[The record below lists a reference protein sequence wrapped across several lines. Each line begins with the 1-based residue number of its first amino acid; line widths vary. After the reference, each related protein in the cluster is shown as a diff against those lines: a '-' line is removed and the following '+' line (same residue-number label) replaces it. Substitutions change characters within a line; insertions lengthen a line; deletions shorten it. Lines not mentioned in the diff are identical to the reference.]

1 MLNIGLLLKKYSV
14 PTLFLILGLALLITG
29 YSSEQSLTFNAASF
43 LILITAIISF
53 LNVSG
58 KLSTLITRIIGLGS
72 LIIAIMVLYLSF
84 YSVSDTMKDQ
94 KNYEM
99 CKELSRLNLSDLRT
113 AQKAYFERY
122 NSYAQDWETIINF
135 IETDSVNTVVSEGS
149 VPGRKITEAERNYI
163 YRDNRPIDNNM
174 NEFEAYKLS
183 KSKICPVDLKD
194 FKRDTV
200 KVSFIKTT
208 FTENRSYLKERL
220 DNELGA
226 FDAKALRY
234 IPFTKN
240 KKEWTIKS
248 DKIVIGIDSIATI
261 RVEGFIPFTKIKG
274 QKTKELIYFGK
285 LEMSDLS
292 GSWEEE

>member
-29 YSSEQSLTFNAASF
+29 FSSEQSLTFNAASF
-43 LILITAIISF
+43 LILITALISF

-58 KLSTLITRIIGLGS
+58 KLSSLTTRIIGLGS
-72 LIIAIMVLYLSF
+72 LTIAIIVLYLSF
-84 YSVSDTMKDQ
+84 YSVSDTMNDK

-149 VPGRKITEAERNYI
+149 VPGRKITEAERNFI

-183 KSKICPVDLKD
+183 KSKICADDLKG

-208 FTENRSYLKERL
+208 FTENRSYMKERL

-234 IPFTKN
+234 IPFTDN

-248 DKIVIGIDSIATI
+248 DKIVIGIDSIATV

-274 QKTKELIYFGK
+274 QKTKELVYFGK

>member
-14 PTLFLILGLALLITG
+14 PTLFMILGLALLMTG
-29 YSSEQSLTFNAASF
+29 LSSEQSLTFIATAF
-43 LILITAIISF
+43 LILITAAISF

-58 KLSTLITRIIGLGS
+58 NLSTFMTRIIGLS
-72 LIIAIMVLYLSF
+72 SFAIALIVLYLTYF
-84 YSVSDTMKDQ
+84 SVSDTMSYQ

-122 NSYAQDWETIINF
+122 NSYAQDWETIIDF

-149 VPGRKITEAERNYI
+149 VPSRKITEAERNYI

-174 NEFEAYKLS
+174 NELEAYKLS
-183 KSKICPVDLKD
+183 KSKICAEDLKD

-208 FTENRSYLKERL
+208 FIENRSYLKERL
-220 DNELGA
+220 DNNLGP
-226 FDAKALRY
+226 FDAKSLRY
-234 IPFTKN
+234 IPFTDN
-240 KKEWTIKS
+240 KKEWSIKTA
-248 DKIVIGIDSIATI
+248 KILIGIDSIATI
-261 RVEGFIPFTKIKG
+261 RVEGLIPFTKIKG
-274 QKTKELIYFGK
+274 QKTKELVYFGK
-285 LEMSDLS
+285 LEMNDLS
-292 GSWEEE
+292 SSWEEE

>member
-29 YSSEQSLTFNAASF
+29 FSSEQSLTFNAASF
-43 LILITAIISF
+43 LILITALISF

-58 KLSTLITRIIGLGS
+58 KLSSLTTRIIGLGS
-72 LIIAIMVLYLSF
+72 LTIAIIVLYLSF
-84 YSVSDTMKDQ
+84 YSVSDTMNDK

-122 NSYAQDWETIINF
+122 NSYAHDWETIIYF

-149 VPGRKITEAERNYI
+149 VPGRKITEAERNFI

-183 KSKICPVDLKD
+183 KSKICPVDLNN

-234 IPFTKN
+234 IPFTDN
-240 KKEWTIKS
+240 KKEWTIKT

-274 QKTKELIYFGK
+274 QKIKELIYFGK

>member
-1 MLNIGLLLKKYSV
+1 MRNPLYLFQKYFVSFCLFNTGL
-14 PTLFLILGLALLITG
+14 FLLITG
-29 YSSEQSLTFNAASF
+29 FSSEQSLTFHAAAF
-43 LILITAIISF
+43 LILISAVITF

-58 KLSTLITRIIGLGS
+58 ILSAFMTRIIGLS
-72 LIIAIMVLYLSF
+72 SFIIALILLYLSYF
-84 YSVSDTMKDQ
+84 SVTDTMSYQ

-122 NSYAQDWETIINF
+122 NSYAQDWETIIKF
-135 IETDSVNTVVSEGS
+135 IEADSVNTVVSEGS
-149 VPGRKITEAERNYI
+149 VPSRKITEVERNFV

-183 KSKICPVDLKD
+183 KSKICPDDLKD

-234 IPFTKN
+234 IPFTNN

-248 DKIVIGIDSIATI
+248 DKIVIGIDSISTV

-274 QKTKELIYFGK
+274 QKTKELVYFGK

>member
-29 YSSEQSLTFNAASF
+29 FSSEQSLIFNTASF
-43 LILITAIISF
+43 LILITALISF
-53 LNVSG
+53 LSVSG
-58 KLSTLITRIIGLGS
+58 KLSTSMTRIIGLGS
-72 LIIAIMVLYLSF
+72 LIIAIIVLYLSF
-84 YSVSDTMKDQ
+84 YSVSDTMSYQ
-94 KNYEM
+94 KNYEL
-99 CKELSRLNLSDLRT
+99 CKKLSRLNLSDLRT
-113 AQKAYFERY
+113 SQKAYFVQY

-149 VPGRKITEAERNYI
+149 VPSRKITEAERNYI

-174 NEFEAYKLS
+174 NELEAYKLS
-183 KSKICPVDLKD
+183 KSKICAEDLKD

-208 FTENRSYLKERL
+208 FIENRSYVKERL

-234 IPFTKN
+234 IPFTEN

-248 DKIVIGIDSIATI
+248 DKILIGIDSIATI

>member
-72 LIIAIMVLYLSF
+72 LIISIIVLYLSF

-149 VPGRKITEAERNYI
+149 VPGRKITEVERNYI

-183 KSKICPVDLKD
+183 KSKICPDDLKD

-226 FDAKALRY
+226 FDAKALRF
-234 IPFTKN
+234 IPFTEN

-248 DKIVIGIDSIATI
+248 DKILIGIDSIATI

>member
-1 MLNIGLLLKKYSV
+1 MSNISLLLKKYSV
-14 PTLFLILGLALLITG
+14 PTLFAVLGLALIITG
-29 YSSEQSLTFNAASF
+29 FTTEQNLTFIVAAF
-43 LILITAIISF
+43 LILITALISF

-58 KLSTLITRIIGLGS
+58 RLSASLTLIIGLCSCGCS
-72 LIIAIMVLYLSF
+72 LIIMSISF
-84 YSVSDTMKDQ
+84 FSVSNTIEYQ
-94 KNYEM
+94 ENYRN

-113 AQKAYFERY
+113 AQKAHFEQY
-122 NSYAQDWETIINF
+122 KTYAGDWETIINF
-135 IETDSVNTVVSEGS
+135 IENGTVNSVISEGS
-149 VPGRKITEAERNYI
+149 VPSRKITDAERNFI

-234 IPFTKN
+234 IPFTDN
-240 KKEWTIKS
+240 KKEWIIKS
-248 DKIVIGIDSIATI
+248 DKIIIGIDSIATV